1 MERTGYCAALAIVT
15 GSFEIASFMPESS
28 RRRKSAVIVGGGPA
42 GLTAALELLRQSEI
56 DAQIFDCDTQVGGI
70 SKTVEYRG
78 NRMDLGGHRFF
89 SKSDW
94 VMRWW
99 QEILPVTADQ
109 AGSVTPQRL
118 AYQGEWR
125 DIEPVIGN
133 PASPDAVMLIRQ
145 RLSRIFY
152 RRRFFEYP
160 LKLNANTLR
169 NMGLLET
176 FRIGLSYGRSQL
188 IRRSPETSLEDFLV
202 NRFGN
207 RLYRTFFK
215 DYTEKVWGVPCE
227 KIAAEWGA
235 QRIKGLSV
243 TKAVVHALT
252 SSFRSSADTAQK
264 RTETSLIERFLYPK
278 LGPGQMW
285 EEVARQIVLRGGGIH
300 LRHRIVGIERNR
312 SAITAV
318 TVRDESS
325 GSCRRMT
332 CDYLISTMP
341 VSDLTGML
349 QPDDAEVIRVASQL
363 PYRDFITVGLLVK
376 RMKITGPKSA
386 NVRKNGMPADNW
398 IYIQEPDVKIG
409 RLQIFNNWSPALVL
423 DPDTIWLGLEYFCRE
438 GDELWSMDDAR
449 FIDFAAAELEKI
461 GLIDRCDVLDATLV
475 RVPKAYPAYFGEYS
489 QFGRIRSYLEQYSNL
504 YPVGRN
510 GMHRYNNQ
518 DHSMLA
524 AKAAVTAIIN
534 GGRGKSEIWQIN
546 VDDAY
551 HEEIDDAG
559 AATPR

>member
-1 MERTGYCAALAIVT
+1 MSNSNRHEKTAI
-15 GSFEIASFMPESS
+15 
-28 RRRKSAVIVGGGPA
+28 IVGAGPA
-42 GLTAALELLRQSEI
+42 GLTAALELLRQSNIKPLVFER
-56 DAQIFDCDTQVGGI
+56 DTQVGGI
-70 SKTVEYRG
+70 SKTVVYRG

-99 QEILPVTADQ
+99 QEILPIA
-109 AGSVTPQRL
+109 AGQVESAAELRIT
-118 AYQGEWR
+118 YQGESR
-125 DIEPVIGN
+125 DIVPATLS
-133 PASPDAVMLIRQ
+133 PASPEAVMLVRQ

-152 RRRFFEYP
+152 RRRFFDYP
-160 LKLNANTLR
+160 LKLNTNTLS

-176 FRIGLSYGRSQL
+176 LRIGLSYGRSQM
-188 IRRSPETSLEDFLV
+188 IQRSPETSLEDFFV

-243 TKAVVHALT
+243 TKAVTHALT
-252 SSFRSSADTAQK
+252 RSFRSSADTAQK

-285 EEVARQIVLRGGGIH
+285 EEVARQISLRGGGIH
-300 LRHRIVGIERNR
+300 LQHRVVGIERNG
-312 SAITAV
+312 SAISAV
-318 TVRDESS
+318 TLRDETSET
-325 GSCRRMT
+325 CRRVP

-341 VSDLTGML
+341 VRDLTAML
-349 QPDDAEVIRVASQL
+349 QPDDADVIRVADRL
-363 PYRDFITVGLLVK
+363 PYRDFMTSGLLVK
-376 RMKITGPKSA
+376 KMKTMT
-386 NVRKNGMPADNW
+386 VRGTAALTNGMPADNW

-409 RLQIFNNWSPALVL
+409 RLQIFNNWSPALVS
-423 DPDTIWLGLEYFCRE
+423 DPDTIWLGLEYFCEE
-438 GDELWSMDDAR
+438 GDELWSMEDAR

-461 GLIDRCDVLDATLV
+461 GLIDRRDVLDGTLV

-489 QFGRIRSYLEQYSNL
+489 QFGRVRSYLEQFSNL

-524 AKAAVTAIIN
+524 AKAAVSAIMN
-534 GGRGKSEIWQIN
+534 GGRGRSEIWRIN
-546 VDDAY
+546 AEEIY
-551 HEEIDDAG
+551 HEEIEDV
-559 AATPR
+559 P